1 MDPPLRERLGWRTAI
16 SRGVGAPTSTATM
29 ARAAIYF
36 GGIGTLLGAAALVL
50 PHSDRLDELALAVS
64 VGCGAALT
72 VFFVSAFDRLP
83 LWGFEALA
91 VVGVLLASA
100 VVRAWG
106 PGSAFGP
113 LPYLW
118 VAIFACWFFPL
129 RGAVFQLALIAAAY
143 AGVLAMQ
150 DLGYT
155 PVAEWVAAAGTLALT
170 GLVVTQV
177 RDGTSRLV
185 ADLTDAVRRD
195 PLTQL
200 LNRRG
205 FERVFDLELERAR
218 RSGGGLSV
226 VVGDLDHF
234 KGVNDR
240 YGHAAGDE
248 ALRKVGEAIE
258 TTKRNFDSGARIGG
272 EEFAVLA
279 PGSDEHGSYIL
290 AERLRA
296 SIERLFRS
304 STGLTISFGVVSF
317 PLHGQTPEALLQA
330 GDQALYAAK
339 RLGRN
344 RTVISSAEVP
354 GILSRAPRAQD
365 EAQVELGSLLSLAE
379 ALDVRDSGN
388 AAHCHRVGRFAEL
401 MARELG
407 LPPSAVERVR
417 IAGVLHDVGRVGVPD
432 LVLLKEGPLN
442 DDDWGWVR
450 SHPEIGARMLETT
463 DFDDIRE
470 WIRYHHERPDGTG
483 YPEGKSGAELPLE
496 AAILGVA
503 DAYEAMTADRPHR
516 AALDSE
522 HAAQELRHGAG
533 QQFDERV
540 VDAFLRVV

>member
-16 SRGVGAPTSTATM
+16 RRGVGAPTSTATM
-29 ARAAIYF
+29 ARAAIYSSA
-36 GGIGTLLGAAALVL
+36 IGTALSLVALAL
-50 PHSDRLDELALAVS
+50 PHARELNESALAVS
-64 VGCGAALT
+64 AASGMVLT
-72 VFFVSAFDRLP
+72 GFFVIAFDRLP
-83 LWGFEALA
+83 LWGFQALA
-91 VVGVLLASA
+91 AVGTVLAS
-100 VVRAWG
+100 VVISAWG
-106 PGSAFGP
+106 AGSPFGP

-129 RGAVFQLALIAAAY
+129 GAAIVQLAFIAACY
-143 AGVLAMQ
+143 AGVLALE
-150 DLGYT
+150 DLDYT
-155 PVAEWVAAAGTLALT
+155 PIAAWVATVGTLTLS
-170 GLVVTQV
+170 GMLVAHV

-218 RSGGGLSV
+218 RSGVSLSV
-226 VVGDLDHF
+226 IVGDLDHF
-234 KGVNDR
+234 KAVNDR

-248 ALRKVGEAIE
+248 ALRKVGEVIE
-258 TTKRNFDSGARIGG
+258 QTKRNFDASARIGG

-279 PGSDEHGSYIL
+279 PDSDEHGAYIL

-296 SIERLFRS
+296 SIEQMFRS
-304 STGLTISFGVVSF
+304 GTGLTISFGVVSF

-354 GILSRAPRAQD
+354 GILSRVPRAQD
-365 EAQVELGSLLSLAE
+365 EAHVELGTLLSLAE

-432 LVLLKEGPLN
+432 VVLLKEGPLSR
-442 DDDWGWVR
+442 DDWAWVR

-463 DFDDIRE
+463 HFDDIRE
-470 WIRYHHERPDGTG
+470 WVRDHHERPDGTG
-483 YPEGKSGAELPLE
+483 YPGGKSGAELRLE

-503 DAYEAMTADRPHR
+503 DAYEAMTSDRPHR
-516 AALDSE
+516 PALDAE
-522 HAAQELRHGAG
+522 RAAQELRQGAG
-533 QQFDERV
+533 RQFDERV